1 MPRKSKEEIE
11 NIKNTKTATVKKS
24 AKSTTTKKA
33 SSSKTSRAQKTAST
47 KKTDSTKKSAPS
59 KKEIKSKKETGS
71 KKETATKS
79 SKAKKSTN
87 SKTTTTKKTST
98 TKKASSRKTSTTKAT
113 SASKK
118 ILPTEY
124 YDLPQ
129 KYNKTVVKVLA
140 QTPKTL
146 FVYWEISDADIE
158 NFKKQYGDNFFETTR
173 PVLIIHNDT
182 LNYSFEVEI
191 NDFANSWYLH
201 INDSKSDYRIE
212 LGRRPFQVNENIKTD
227 YIYITSSNEIESPND
242 HILFNNSQK
251 MVYFRNVKTNI
262 ETAKPF
268 TSLSFIKN
276 MGKIYEIY
284 DLYQELYKNE
294 ENIEDLTNPSSH
306 TSSQFK

>member
-11 NIKNTKTATVKKS
+11 NKKT
-24 AKSTTTKKA
+24 TTTKKSA
-33 SSSKTSRAQKTAST
+33 S
-47 KKTDSTKKSAPS
+47 S
-59 KKEIKSKKETGS
+59 KKEIKSKKEAGS
-71 KKETATKS
+71 KKETSTKS

-87 SKTTTTKKTST
+87 SKTATSKKTST
-98 TKKASSRKTSTTKAT
+98 TKKASSKKASTTKVT
-113 SASKK
+113 SALKK

-158 NFKKQYGDNFFETTR
+158 NFKKQYGDNFFETTK
-173 PVLIIHNDT
+173 PVLIIHNNT
-182 LNYSFEVEI
+182 LNYNFEVEI

-201 INDSKSDYRIE
+201 INDSKSNYRIE

-284 DLYQELYKNE
+284 DLYQDLYKNE

>member
-1 MPRKSKEEIE
+1 MPRKPKEEIE
-11 NIKNTKTATVKKS
+11 KIENKKS
-24 AKSTTTKKA
+24 ANTKKDTKKSTTTKA
-33 SSSKTSRAQKTAST
+33 STAKISTAKTSSKKTATAKTSTKKDSTKTTST
-47 KKTDSTKKSAPS
+47 KKTVS
-59 KKEIKSKKETGS
+59 KKD
-71 KKETATKS
+71 
-79 SKAKKSTN
+79 
-87 SKTTTTKKTST
+87 TTKKVSA
-98 TKKASSRKTSTTKAT
+98 KKKTE
-113 SASKK
+113 KK
-118 ILPTEY
+118 VLPIEY

-146 FVYWEISDADIE
+146 FVYWEISDDDIE
-158 NFKKQYGDNFFETTR
+158 KFKKDYGENFFETTR
-173 PVLIIHNDT
+173 PVLIIYNDT
-182 LNYSFEVEI
+182 LNYNFEVEI

-201 INDSKSDYRIE
+201 VNDSKSDYRIE

-227 YIYITSSNEIESPND
+227 YIYVSSSNEIESPND

-251 MVYFRNVKTNI
+251 MVYYRNVKTNV

>member
-1 MPRKSKEEIE
+1 MSKKSKEEIE
-11 NIKNTKTATVKKS
+11 NKKVKSTDKKSTSTAKKTTSKKVTTSTKKVSTKVTTSEKKENTKANTASNKKTTSKKTATK
-24 AKSTTTKKA
+24 KSTTKAKTATAKKA
-33 SSSKTSRAQKTAST
+33 TA
-47 KKTDSTKKSAPS
+47 
-59 KKEIKSKKETGS
+59 KSKKST
-71 KKETATKS
+71 TKS
-79 SKAKKSTN
+79 SKKVWPA
-87 SKTTTTKKTST
+87 
-98 TKKASSRKTSTTKAT
+98 
-113 SASKK
+113 
-118 ILPTEY
+118 EY

-146 FVYWEISDADIE
+146 FIYWEISDDDIE
-158 NFKKQYGDNFFETTR
+158 KFKKDYGENFFETTK

-201 INDSKSDYRIE
+201 VNDSKSNYRIE
-212 LGRRPFQVNENIKTD
+212 LCRRPIQVNNNIKSD
-227 YIYITSSNEIESPND
+227 YIYVTSSNEIESPND

-251 MVYFRNVKTNI
+251 MIYFRNVKTNV
-262 ETAKPF
+262 ETAKTF

-294 ENIEDLTNPSSH
+294 ENIEDLINPSSH

>member
-1 MPRKSKEEIE
+1 MPRKPKEEIE
-11 NIKNTKTATVKKS
+11 KIENKKS
-24 AKSTTTKKA
+24 ANTKKDTTKSTTTKA
-33 SSSKTSRAQKTAST
+33 STAKISTAKTSSKKTATAKTSTKKDSTKTTST
-47 KKTDSTKKSAPS
+47 KKTVS
-59 KKEIKSKKETGS
+59 KKD
-71 KKETATKS
+71 
-79 SKAKKSTN
+79 
-87 SKTTTTKKTST
+87 TTKKVSA
-98 TKKASSRKTSTTKAT
+98 KKKTE
-113 SASKK
+113 KK
-118 ILPTEY
+118 VLPIEY

-146 FVYWEISDADIE
+146 FVYWEISDDDIE
-158 NFKKQYGDNFFETTR
+158 KFKKDYGENFFETTR

-201 INDSKSDYRIE
+201 VNDSKSDYRIE

-227 YIYITSSNEIESPND
+227 YIYVSSSNEIESPND

-251 MVYFRNVKTNI
+251 MVYYRNVKTNV